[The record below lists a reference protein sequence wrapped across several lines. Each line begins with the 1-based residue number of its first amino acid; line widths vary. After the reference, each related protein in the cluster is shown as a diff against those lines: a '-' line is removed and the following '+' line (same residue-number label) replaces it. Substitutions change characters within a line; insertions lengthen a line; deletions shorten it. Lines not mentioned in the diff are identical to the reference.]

1 MILTLW
7 PCQPFYDLKS
17 KIRSLI
23 HYILRV
29 FTLIFIINGHSHI
42 VRSEIC
48 ALFGLL
54 ADLRKAHLLKEKIFG
69 ILWCFFLK
77 EGVTTRVCMIIF
89 LMNCKYFS
97 AKLLD

>member
-7 PCQPFYDLKS
+7 PCRPFYDLKS

-23 HYILRV
+23 QYILRILILILSSS
-29 FTLIFIINGHSHI
+29 FTHHL

-54 ADLRKAHLLKEKIFG
+54 AELVKVHLLKEEIFG
-69 ILWCFFLK
+69 ILWCF
-77 EGVTTRVCMIIF
+77 
-89 LMNCKYFS
+89 S
-97 AKLLD
+97 